1 MVLPGSMNL
10 TDEVTVAV
18 INYGAF
24 NPFERTGGAL
34 ADGASVNSF
43 TFNGVEVSDLG
54 EPIVLALPLPSS
66 RRRRELFAWNASSFG
81 SKDFAESYSTDC
93 GGENVTRLEA
103 AYTTQDLA
111 RAQYCGTEHLLVNQ
125 TKVVSY
131 LEPPKNG
138 SKSVWCSSIEA
149 WHYLDCEGRRGVIN
163 FTCPVYYPVSTCTFW
178 DTGSSSWSS
187 EGCTYWRTDEVNG
200 VAYCNCTH
208 LTSFTAGQGKSVTS
222 STATFASTTRSI
234 EDLDGKAVLQN
245 IGILI
250 SLVALWAAAGVLYLY
265 DTMRRRFELMHEIL
279 SDEAYAQYLTLDKKM
294 FVVKP
299 KASLPNSSLFD
310 GPEST
315 MTALRR
321 VLGNSRDQSGEEL
334 REVERPKA
342 GLLYSTE
349 VADMFSQE
357 HATTMI
363 DMEARQLT
371 GMLKKKSKTLR
382 GWFNAMSE
390 ENHVVALFNPESYRR
405 VVFTKRSVFLL
416 VARHQERISVSR
428 CEDHSPGRRRA
439 SPNSAA

>member
-1 MVLPGSMNL
+1 MVDDALMAMNGAIGQDLVAGETSDFTSPNLAMRSTVVDSALIRTKGSAGLSIEAATASSIGLSSSVQPSMVLPGSMNL

-222 STATFASTTRSI
+222 STATFASTTRSV

-279 SDEAYAQYLTLDKKM
+279 SDEAYVQYVSLAKKN
-294 FVVKP
+294 V
-299 KASLPNSSLFD
+299 
-310 GPEST
+310 
-315 MTALRR
+315 
-321 VLGNSRDQSGEEL
+321 
-334 REVERPKA
+334 
-342 GLLYSTE
+342 
-349 VADMFSQE
+349 
-357 HATTMI
+357 
-363 DMEARQLT
+363 
-371 GMLKKKSKTLR
+371 
-382 GWFNAMSE
+382 
-390 ENHVVALFNPESYRR
+390 
-405 VVFTKRSVFLL
+405 
-416 VARHQERISVSR
+416 
-428 CEDHSPGRRRA
+428 CC
-439 SPNSAA
+439 